1 MANSMVEAM
10 KKAETRRH
18 EAAMDR
24 LGAKLGRQMQGH
36 ATFFGAPAEENPV
49 LKVANDVFQK
59 SARRKLN

>member
-1 MANSMVEAM
+1 
-10 KKAETRRH
+10 
-18 EAAMDR
+18 
-24 LGAKLGRQMQGH
+24 MQGH